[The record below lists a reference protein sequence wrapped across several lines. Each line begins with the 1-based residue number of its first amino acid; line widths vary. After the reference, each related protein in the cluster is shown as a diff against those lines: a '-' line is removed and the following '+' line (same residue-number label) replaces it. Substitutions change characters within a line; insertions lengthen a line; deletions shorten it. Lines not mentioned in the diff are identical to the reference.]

1 MKSPSDLKAA
11 SDQLVVE
18 WALDGNE
25 WAFRDIVRRYERPIF
40 SLIYRMVRD
49 RERAEDLA
57 QDSFVKALNAL
68 ASYRP
73 QYKFSSWVFKIANNV
88 SIDHLRKKELDTLSL
103 DGPPDEL
110 GQKGQGPLQI
120 GDRAE
125 SPLEEME
132 AREIGSEIEQAI
144 ARMRPEY
151 QTCVL
156 LRYVDGRPYEEIAEI
171 MELPL
176 GTIKTYIHRAR
187 AELKGYLIEEDG

>member
-1 MKSPSDLKAA
+1 MKAPPDLKDTT
-11 SDQLVVE
+11 DQQVVAWALEGHE
-18 WALDGNE
+18 WAY
-25 WAFRDIVRRYERPIF
+25 RDLVRRYERPIF

-68 ASYRP
+68 KSYRP
-73 QYKFSSWVFKIANNV
+73 QYKFSSWIFKIANNV

-103 DGPPDEL
+103 DGPPDEANL
-110 GQKGQGPLQI
+110 RGGGPLQI

-132 AREIGSEIEQAI
+132 AREIGSGIEQAI
-144 ARMRPEY
+144 AKMRPEY
-151 QTCVL
+151 QTCIL
-156 LRYVDGRPYEEIAEI
+156 LRYVDGRPYEEIAQI

-187 AELKGYLIEEDG
+187 AELKGYLSTDEE

>member
-1 MKSPSDLKAA
+1 MKAPLDLKDAT
-11 SDQLVVE
+11 DQQVVE
-18 WALDGNE
+18 WALDANE
-25 WAFRDIVRRYERPIF
+25 WAYRDLVRRYERPLF

-57 QDSFVKALNAL
+57 QDAFVKALKAL
-68 ASYRP
+68 KTYRP
-73 QYKFSSWVFKIANNV
+73 QYKFSSWIFKIANNV
-88 SIDHLRKKELDTLSL
+88 AIDHLRKKELDTLSL
-103 DGPPDEL
+103 DGPPDET
-110 GQKGQGPLQI
+110 GQLGPLQI
-120 GDRAE
+120 GDRTE

-132 AREIGSEIEQAI
+132 AREIGSGIEDAI

-151 QTCVL
+151 QTCIL

-187 AELKGYLIEEDG
+187 AELKGYLTEEKE

>member
-1 MKSPSDLKAA
+1 MKAPADLKEA
-11 SDQLVVE
+11 SDQQVVE
-18 WALDGNE
+18 WALEGNE
-25 WAFRDIVRRYERPIF
+25 WAFRDIVRRYERPLF

-73 QYKFSSWVFKIANNV
+73 QYKFSSWIFKIANNV

-103 DGPPDEL
+103 DGPPDEM
-110 GQKGQGPLQI
+110 GPGGQGPLQI

-125 SPLEEME
+125 SPLDEME

-187 AELKGYLIEEDG
+187 AELKGYLSEEDE

>member
-1 MKSPSDLKAA
+1 VKAPADLKEAT
-11 SDQLVVE
+11 DQQVVE

-25 WAFRDIVRRYERPIF
+25 WAYRDIVRRYERPIF

-57 QDSFVKALNAL
+57 QDSFVKALKAL

-73 QYKFSSWVFKIANNV
+73 QYKFSSWIFKIANNV

-103 DGPPDEL
+103 DGPPDDTGL
-110 GQKGQGPLQI
+110 KGQGPLQI
-120 GDRAE
+120 GDRVE

-187 AELKGYLIEEDG
+187 AELKGYLTEEDG